1 MWTDGSKKLT
11 GLEAFVTGGTSR
23 AVAAAALCP
32 VTVVKT
38 RMEYSVG
45 PVRYKVQEAS
55 PLVSDVAEMPCSLT
69 V

>member
-1 MWTDGSKKLT
+1 M
-11 GLEAFVTGGTSR
+11 TGGTSR

-45 PVRYKVQEAS
+45 PLRYKVQEAF
-55 PLVSDVAEMPCSLT
+55 PLLSDATELPYSLE